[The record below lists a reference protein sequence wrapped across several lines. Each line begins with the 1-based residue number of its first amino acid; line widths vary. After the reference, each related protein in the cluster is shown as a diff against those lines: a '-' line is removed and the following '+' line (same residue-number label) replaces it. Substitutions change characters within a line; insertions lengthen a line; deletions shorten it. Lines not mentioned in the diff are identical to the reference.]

1 MNLFLVVLLTISSFS
16 YTQTQTVT
24 IGNQVWTTKN
34 LDVDR
39 FRNGDTIAQAK
50 TAGEWNAYGQA
61 AEPAWC
67 YYDNDEANGAKYG
80 KLYNWYALAD
90 PRGLAPI
97 GYHLPTDGDWSTLIT
112 YLGGEDIAGAKM
124 KSKEGWVENGI
135 GTNSSGFSGLPGGYR
150 YDLGVFI
157 NIGYDADWWSVSGG
171 NTYYAW
177 SRFLVYKNGSVYR
190 NYFYKQRGLSVRCI
204 MD

>member
-16 YTQTQTVT
+16 YSQTVT

-50 TAGEWNAYGQA
+50 TVGEWNAYGQA
-61 AEPAWC
+61 GEPAWC

-80 KLYNWYALAD
+80 KLYNWYAVAD

-112 YLGGEDIAGAKM
+112 YLGGEEIAGAKM
-124 KSKEGWVENGI
+124 KSKEGWAENGI

-157 NIGYDADWWSVSGG
+157 NIGYDADWWSVTGG

-177 SRFLVYKNGSVYR
+177 SRFLVYNNGSVYR